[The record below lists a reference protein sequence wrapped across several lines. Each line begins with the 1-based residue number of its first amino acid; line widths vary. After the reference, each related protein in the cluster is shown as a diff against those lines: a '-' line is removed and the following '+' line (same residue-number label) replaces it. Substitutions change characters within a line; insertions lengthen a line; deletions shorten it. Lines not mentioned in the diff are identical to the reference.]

1 MLVSTYIHGG
11 VRDKSVRRRRTLTPP
26 AAPLSLFQSKKERGQ
41 RYVVSTKVRELEIR
55 RGHLRDETGVGYVRE
70 VDGIQLP
77 IRAREGAG
85 EREREREGA
94 REGEGIRC

>member
-1 MLVSTYIHGG
+1 M
-11 VRDKSVRRRRTLTPP
+11 
-26 AAPLSLFQSKKERGQ
+26 
-41 RYVVSTKVRELEIR
+41 RELEIR